1 MWSDLILLILDSK
14 QKGLWD
20 YCSEKNLI
28 LKQKVQVSQ
37 MSNISWKEVFS
48 TDRNSI

>member
-1 MWSDLILLILDSK
+1 MWSDLILLILDSEP
-14 QKGLWD
+14 KGLWN
-20 YCSEKNLI
+20 YCSEKKI